1 MVIII
6 KKIILCACFGV
17 LFSGVSMA
25 ASVLTSVPAK
35 DGFNCTSSCTKR
47 TCSSQLTTA
56 TACVAWCA
64 PEDYESCWQGAV
76 ETINFQKTLSQS
88 NIDSPTMRN
97 EPFLKRYATLL
108 PTTKSNLFNLFEK
121 ALKMAQ
127 LKSKKEPIPDTLTKA
142 TAKLRLSAG
151 PRALEELQTI
161 HYQEQ
166 KELRNVFTRV
176 P

>member
-6 KKIILCACFGV
+6 KKVILCACFSV
-17 LFSGVSMA
+17 LFSNVSMA
-25 ASVLTSVPAK
+25 TSFLTSVPAK
-35 DGFNCTSSCTKR
+35 DGFNCKASCTKR

-64 PEDYESCWQGAV
+64 PEDYGSCWQSAV
-76 ETINFQKTLSQS
+76 NTINFQKTLSQN

-97 EPFLKRYATLL
+97 KPFLKRYETLV
-108 PTTKSNLFNLFEK
+108 PITKSNLYSLFEK
-121 ALKMAQ
+121 ALEMAQ
-127 LKSKKEPIPDTLTKA
+127 LKNKKEPIPDTLTKA
-142 TAKLRLSAG
+142 TAELRLSAG
-151 PRALEELQTI
+151 PPALEELRTI
-161 HYQEQ
+161 HDQEQ